1 MHKISANRTEK
12 QIYLHFPEV
21 QPNFC
26 VRVAYTKDSA
36 NREKRRLWIYSTIP
50 RYYPSSRAAL
60 PTSIAVATTIWQRK
74 FAAIGHGNT
83 VSSEREAPQGLPAN
97 KSNQI
102 LFSAWIDLSVLST
115 MCKLIDNPQMENK
128 VHLYCYC
135 TAASSCIIFS
145 TPGQPLMAL
154 TKLPLRS

>member
-21 QPNFC
+21 QPIFWAC
-26 VRVAYTKDSA
+26 VASTKVSA
-36 NREKRRLWIYSTIP
+36 NRAKRRLWIYSTIP

-102 LFSAWIDLSVLST
+102 LFSAWIDLSVFVDNVQTNRQPARLSR
-115 MCKLIDNPQMENK
+115 
-128 VHLYCYC
+128 YAY
-135 TAASSCIIFS
+135 AYF
-145 TPGQPLMAL
+145 
-154 TKLPLRS
+154 

>member
-1 MHKISANRTEK
+1 MQVYLRFSEVQPIFWACAASTKVSANRTEK

-50 RYYPSSRAAL
+50 RYYPSSRTAL
-60 PTSIAVATTIWQRK
+60 PTSIAVATIIWPRR
-74 FAAIGHGNT
+74 FGAIGQGNT
-83 VSSEREAPQGLPAN
+83 VSSEREAPQGLPSN

-102 LFSAWIDLSVLST
+102 LFSAWIDLSV
-115 MCKLIDNPQMENK
+115 CRQCAN
-128 VHLYCYC
+128 
-135 TAASSCIIFS
+135 
-145 TPGQPLMAL
+145 
-154 TKLPLRS
+154 